1 MHFLPYNKSLKEFSR
16 ELRAHSTL
24 SEVLLWQKLKASQFR
39 GYSFNRQKP
48 LDNYIVDFYCKKLNL
63 VIEIDGDSHF
73 SEKALIEDQKRQ
85 KILEDFDINFLRF
98 IDIDVKKNMGFV
110 LNELNYYVDEWEDK
124 NGISRSFFQ

>member
-1 MHFLPYNKSLKEFSR
+1 
-16 ELRAHSTL
+16 
-24 SEVLLWQKLKASQFR
+24 
-39 GYSFNRQKP
+39 
-48 LDNYIVDFYCKKLNL
+48 LNL

>member
-1 MHFLPYNKSLKEFSR
+1 M
-16 ELRAHSTL
+16 
-24 SEVLLWQKLKASQFR
+24 
-39 GYSFNRQKP
+39 
-48 LDNYIVDFYCKKLNL
+48 NL